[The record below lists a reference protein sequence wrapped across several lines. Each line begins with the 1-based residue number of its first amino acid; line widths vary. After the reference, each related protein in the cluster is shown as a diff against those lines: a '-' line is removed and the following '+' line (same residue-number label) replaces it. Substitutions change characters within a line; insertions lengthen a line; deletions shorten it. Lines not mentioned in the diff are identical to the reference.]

1 MEDFRNSTYIP
12 FFRRFK
18 NERQRELDETYQLYH
33 SVKASQNAFTDDM
46 RSFAQ
51 PIWDDFFRYLPEEI
65 SDKLTQSLYELLVA
79 EKHIWELPE
88 PNFERLSLQ
97 EFVEYRNLL
106 YQKQYFF
113 ANKTEILRLLHEGL
127 VRTLYGAVRELPEVL
142 SPSPFTI
149 PLVYMLPNPRLTVE
163 QTYGT
168 AAAPEYQDRGIF
180 LSVAY
185 QLYANLCMASGRDP
199 QDPNSKKPYRPAS
212 ESDLPLNE
220 LVDTYLAKTP
230 YHRVFMTPVALKL
243 THEDR
248 FNHMHVIGGT
258 GAGKT
263 TLLEN
268 LIRHDLNHPDPPSV
282 VLIDPHG
289 DLIRK
294 LMRSDLSIENRVILI
309 DPRDTEHPPAL
320 NIFALNKERMG
331 KYSDAMKEQVTAGV
345 IQTFDYL
352 FSGLLGAHLTAKQG
366 VFFRYVARFLLAI
379 PETMGRNATIL
390 DMLKLM
396 SDVTPYERAI
406 QALPEIHR
414 EFFIHDFQSK
424 TFEQTK
430 EQIRYRLQA
439 IIENPTLARL
449 FTSTESKVDF
459 FTELNRGSVILVD
472 TAKDFL
478 KDGSSTFGRIFISL
492 ILQAVLERAALPEH
506 ERKPTFIFVDEAGSY
521 FDTRIDDLLTE
532 VRKYNTGLCLSH
544 QFLDQATVSLRAS
557 LAANTGIKFAS
568 GLSAGDART
577 MASEMRTTP
586 EFILNQPRLQFA
598 AYIKNVTPQAVSI
611 PIKRITDY
619 PRLSQDDYEDLLKRN
634 RQRVSAPLRPPSFWP
649 KVVKEVIEPLAEEL
663 ERQVRE
669 SRPPLQSELD
679 RKPVPSPSQEPK
691 RESHW
696 AKKRR
701 KKREAKLRQQAED
714 ARAQD
719 KPQEPS
725 LPKEDTTPDW

>member
-1 MEDFRNSTYIP
+1 VEDFRNSTFIP

-18 NERQRELDETYQLYH
+18 NERQRELEEAYQLYY
-33 SVKASQNAFTDDM
+33 SVKASQDAFTEDM

-51 PIWDDFFRYLPEEI
+51 PIYDDYIGYLPEEI
-65 SDKLTQSLYELLVA
+65 GEPLTRALYDILIMEY
-79 EKHIWELPE
+79 HIWNLP
-88 PNFERLSLQ
+88 PPDFEKFSLQ
-97 EFVEYRNLL
+97 EFVEYRNFL
-106 YQKQYFF
+106 YRKQYFF
-113 ANKTEILRLLHEGL
+113 ANKTEILRLLYESL
-127 VRTLYGAVRELPEVL
+127 VRTLYGVVRELPEVRA
-142 SPSPFTI
+142 PSPFTI
-149 PLVYMLPNPRLTVE
+149 PLVYALPNPQLSVE

-168 AAAPEYQDRGIF
+168 VVSRDYQDAGI
-180 LSVAY
+180 LMNVATR
-185 QLYANLCMASGRDP
+185 LHANLCTASGRDP
-199 QDPNSKKPYRPAS
+199 NDPDSKKPYKLPTK
-212 ESDLPLNE
+212 SDLPLRE
-220 LVDTYLAKTP
+220 LVDTYLADTP
-230 YHRVFMTPVALKL
+230 YHPVFMAPVALKL
-243 THEDR
+243 SHEDR

-268 LIRHDLNHPDPPSV
+268 LIRHDINHSDPPSI

-294 LMRSDLSIENRVILI
+294 LMRSDLGIEDRVILI
-309 DPRDTEHPPAL
+309 DPRDTDHPPAL

-331 KYSDAMKEQVTAGV
+331 KYSSAMKEQVTAGV

-366 VFFRYVARFLLAI
+366 VFFRYVARLLLAI

-506 ERKPTFIFVDEAGSY
+506 ERKPTFIFVDEAGAY

-568 GLSAGDART
+568 GLSAGDARA

-611 PIKRITDY
+611 PIKRVTDY
-619 PRLSQDDYEDLLKRN
+619 PRLSQDNYEDLLKRN
-634 RQRVSAPLRPPSFWP
+634 RQRVSVPPEPRSFWP
-649 KVVKEVIEPLAEEL
+649 KAAKEVIEPLAEEL
-663 ERQVRE
+663 ERKIRE
-669 SRPPLQSELD
+669 NRPPSQPDLD
-679 RKPVPSPSQEPK
+679 NKPDINPSPEPK

-701 KKREAKLRQQAED
+701 KKREAKLRQQAEE
-714 ARAQD
+714 ARAQG
-719 KPQEPS
+719 KPQEPP